1 MIRRILVANR
11 GEIALRIVRACKDLG
26 IESVVAYSEADRDTL
41 AVRYADRSVCIGP
54 APSSESYLN
63 VRSILSAAILTR
75 CDALHPGVGFLS
87 ESASFAKAVE
97 EAGLI
102 FIGPRPET
110 IELLGNKVQARI
122 SAERAG
128 LPVTP
133 GSDRLDDLASARKWA
148 SRLGYPVILKAS
160 AGGGGRGMR
169 IIRKESE
176 LESNFLLAKQ
186 EALLFFGDDSM
197 YMEKFLQN
205 PRHVEV
211 QLLGDGNGN
220 VLHLGERDCSVQR
233 NHQKLVEETPSP
245 ILDNTVR
252 EAMTGASATLFQNLA
267 YRGAGTVEFLIE
279 GGAYYFMEVNA
290 RLQVEHPI
298 SEAVSGVDLV
308 VEQIRIAAQ
317 KGISRKQEQVV
328 LNGYSLECRINGLG
342 AGRIARFDLPSGPH
356 VRTDTFLASGMT
368 LSPYYDSLLAKIIV
382 HAPSRQE
389 GIDRML
395 RALDEVVV
403 EGISTNVEEQ
413 KMIIGSPSFR
423 SGRFGTDLYETLC
436 GKEMRHG

>member
-308 VEQIRIAAQ
+308 VEQIRIASK
-317 KGISRKQEQVV
+317 KGISRKQDQIV
-328 LNGYSLECRINGLG
+328 LRGYSLECRINGLG